1 MPGVVLPL
9 SILNGRSPMRPI
21 LSAAL
26 ALALLLAACSPGEP
40 AQPPTDAAPAPETQA
55 QPEAGAV
62 STTTPAA
69 FQGEWNTDLSACG
82 GGAHESRLVIGADTI
97 RFYESQG
104 ETSATRLQADNR
116 LAIEAMLR
124 GAGETW
130 ADSRVFQL
138 SEDGQTLT
146 DVSDGAA
153 GLVRRR
159 CP

>member
-1 MPGVVLPL
+1 
-9 SILNGRSPMRPI
+9 MRPI

-26 ALALLLAACSPGEP
+26 ALPLLLAACSPGEP
-40 AQPPTDAAPAPETQA
+40 AQPPTDAAPAPETKA
-55 QPEAGAV
+55 QPDAGAV

-69 FQGEWNTDLSACG
+69 FQGEWNADLSACG
-82 GGAHESRLVIGADTI
+82 GGGDESRLIIGADTI
-97 RFYESQG
+97 AFYESQG
-104 ETSATRLQADNR
+104 EISATRLEADGR
-116 LAIEAMLR
+116 LAVEAMMR
-124 GAGETW
+124 GEGETW

-146 DVSDGAA
+146 DVSQGST

>member
-1 MPGVVLPL
+1 
-9 SILNGRSPMRPI
+9 MRPI

-26 ALALLLAACSPGEP
+26 ALPLLLAGCSPGEP
-40 AQPPTDAAPAPETQA
+40 AQPSTGASSAPKANEPPPA
-55 QPEAGAV
+55 EAI

-69 FQGEWNTDLSACG
+69 FQGEWNAELSACS
-82 GGAHESRLVIGADTI
+82 GAANESRLIIGADTI

-104 ETSATRLQADNR
+104 EISATRLQADNR
-116 LAIEAMLR
+116 LAVEAMMR
-124 GAGETW
+124 GEGESW
-130 ADSRVFQL
+130 ADSRIFQL

-146 DVSDGAA
+146 DVSEGSG